1 VLTRMTKCGE
11 EINIR
16 WREKRECK
24 GKIHGVSN
32 KGDFGY
38 VQRFAETFGYR
49 KIVLDV
55 LG

>member
-1 VLTRMTKCGE
+1 MTKCGV

-16 WREKRECK
+16 WREEGESK

-38 VQRFAETFGYR
+38 VERFEEIFGYR
-49 KIVLDV
+49 KIVLNI